1 MVNSQ
6 TGVRI
11 PDSQSYRAKRDP
23 GFIYPWNPG
32 PGRPMESRPSLSGAG
47 YEVWGDR
54 GTRWARGPVDKRMIV
69 ELVIKGWVW
78 EGFTPPKGIPE
89 RL

>member
-1 MVNSQ
+1 
-6 TGVRI
+6 
-11 PDSQSYRAKRDP
+11 
-23 GFIYPWNPG
+23 
-32 PGRPMESRPSLSGAG
+32 MESRPSLSGAG

-54 GTRWARGPVDKRMIV
+54 GIRWAGGPVDKRMIV

>member
-1 MVNSQ
+1 MHEY
-6 TGVRI
+6 RI
-11 PDSQSYRAKRDP
+11 ASLIGLGGTLGLFTHGIQVQ
-23 GFIYPWNPG
+23 GC
-32 PGRPMESRPSLSGAG
+32 PMESRPSLSGAG

-54 GTRWARGPVDKRMIV
+54 GIRWAGGPVDKRMIV